1 MVTMLFNITVAIFIG
16 VKQKPGVSRYLLI
29 ILSINLAIYGL
40 FYSAMKLKL
49 SLSGDKNKRE
59 RINWRSA
66 LYFVLGIVLTLI
78 GVSFF
83 ALELKSTAKTPSLSR
98 NLNKECALM
107 FFDNHD
113 LWHFASALGL
123 FFIFMAVLTLEDN
136 NNDTPWKEIRVF

>member
-1 MVTMLFNITVAIFIG
+1 MAIFIG

-40 FYSAMKLKL
+40 FYAAMKLKL
-49 SLSGDKNKRE
+49 SLLGDKKKEE
-59 RINWRSA
+59 RINWRSV
-66 LYFVLGIVLTLI
+66 LYCILGIVLTLV

-123 FFIFMAVLTLEDN
+123 FLIFMAVLTLEDN
-136 NNDTPWKEIRVF
+136 NCDTPWKEIRVF